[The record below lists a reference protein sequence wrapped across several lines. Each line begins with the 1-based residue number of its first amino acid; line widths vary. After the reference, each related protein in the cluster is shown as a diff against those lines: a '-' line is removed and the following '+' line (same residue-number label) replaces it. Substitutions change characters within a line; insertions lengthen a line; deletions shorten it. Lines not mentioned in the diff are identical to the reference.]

1 MLLAAILDALE
12 AIAPLRYAES
22 WDNVGLI
29 VGRTDPEIARVLLCI
44 DYTDAVAREADTLG
58 SELVVAYHP
67 PIFEGLKRVET
78 DTLIFD
84 AVRKGRALYSP
95 HTALDVA
102 EGGTNDVLAEATGM
116 TGRHPLRPLHPSKRR
131 AAEENLGLGRIG
143 PVAAA
148 TRRDVVEFTKKSLR
162 LPTVLVAGPLDVPV
176 NLVAVAAGSAGDM
189 VKEAHQEGAEIY
201 VTGEL
206 RHHDALWAT
215 ARGMTVVCLR
225 HSASERAV
233 LERLR
238 ASLAERLRGLDVKI
252 SLADQDPFFFH

>member
-1 MLLAAILDALE
+1 MLLSSVLDALE
-12 AIAPLRYAES
+12 ALAPLRYAES

-29 VGRTDPEIARVLLCI
+29 VGRTDQEVSQVLLCI
-44 DYTDAVAREADTLG
+44 DYTDAVAREADTLR

-67 PIFEGLKRVET
+67 PIFEGLKRVEA

-84 AVRKGRALYSP
+84 AIRKGRALYSP

-116 TGRHPLRPLHPSKRR
+116 TTRHPLRRLHPSKRR
-131 AAEENLGLGRIG
+131 PDEEHLGLGRIG
-143 PVAAA
+143 PVAGK
-148 TRRDVVEFTKKSLR
+148 TRKDVVEFTKKSLG
-162 LPTVLVAGPLDVPV
+162 LPTVLVAGPLDAPV

-189 VKEAHQEGAEIY
+189 VKDAQGEGAELY
-201 VTGEL
+201 VTGEM
-206 RHHDALWAT
+206 RHHDALWAA

-233 LERLR
+233 LDRLR
-238 ASLAERLRGLDVKI
+238 VSLTERVPGLEVKT
-252 SLADQDPFFFH
+252 STSDRDPFFFH